1 MLFSQCKSKSY
12 VNWASLS
19 PTKYNCYYAALDQ
32 GIIKNLKHYYRKK
45 LVEKII
51 LEIDSGASVH
61 GNKCPDG
68 LSLAR
73 KISILDAISILFDSW
88 SEVSIQIICNFFI
101 KSFKNN
107 ESIEDNDFEIKEI
120 PTLFESNELYNQ
132 YLAIDDQLATEE
144 ELKDKDIINE
154 MNSEKVEKKFNTWR
168 GRIYKW
174 YGKSK

>member
-1 MLFSQCKSKSY
+1 M
-12 VNWASLS
+12 
-19 PTKYNCYYAALDQ
+19 
-32 GIIKNLKHYYRKK
+32 
-45 LVEKII
+45 
-51 LEIDSGASVH
+51 EIDSGASVH

-73 KISILDAISILFDSW
+73 KLSILDAISILFDSW

-120 PTLFESNELYNQ
+120 PILFESNELYNQ

-154 MNSEKVEKKFNTWR
+154 MNS
-168 GRIYKW
+168 
-174 YGKSK
+174 KSRK

>member
-1 MLFSQCKSKSY
+1 M
-12 VNWASLS
+12 
-19 PTKYNCYYAALDQ
+19 
-32 GIIKNLKHYYRKK
+32 
-45 LVEKII
+45 
-51 LEIDSGASVH
+51 EIDSGASVH

-88 SEVSIQIICNFFI
+88 SEVSIQTICNFFI
-101 KSFKNN
+101 KSFKKN

-154 MNSEKVEKKFNTWR
+154 MNSEKVENNLILEEEEFTNDMENPSNAEVFHALNTLKRYLFCKEISTKDLYKLEKKICLN
-168 GRIYKW
+168 
-174 YGKSK
+174 